1 MSDEQPHKVV
11 YVAPTREALAA
22 LLRRHAV
29 RLTQLAAA
37 LAPDLPA
44 EVIAAEGAEAVADA
58 EGRTALHR
66 MVMDLAEQVRRCES
80 AAGLVRNERPGVARC
95 GDRV

>member
-1 MSDEQPHKVV
+1 MSEEPHKVV

-22 LLRRHAV
+22 LMRRHAA
-29 RLTQLAAA
+29 RITQLAAA
-37 LAPDLPA
+37 LAPDLDPD
-44 EVIAAEGAEAVADA
+44 VIKAGGAKADA
-58 EGRTALHR
+58 DVESRTALHR

-80 AAGLVRNERPGVARC
+80 AAGLVRHERPGVARC

>member
-1 MSDEQPHKVV
+1 MSEEPHKVV
-11 YVAPTREALAA
+11 YAAPTREALAA

-29 RLTQLAAA
+29 RITQLAGA
-37 LAPDLPA
+37 LSPDLDA
-44 EVIAAEGAEAVADA
+44 DAIAAGGAEAVADV
-58 EGRTALHR
+58 ESRTALHR

-80 AAGLVRNERPGVARC
+80 AAGLVRQERPGVARC

>member
-1 MSDEQPHKVV
+1 MEGPHNVV

-22 LLRRHAV
+22 LMRRHAA
-29 RLTQLAAA
+29 RITQLAAA

-44 EVIAAEGAEAVADA
+44 EVIAAEGAEASADVAS
-58 EGRTALHR
+58 RTALHR
-66 MVMDLAEQVRRCES
+66 MVRDLEEQLRRCES
-80 AAGLVRNERPGVARC
+80 AAGLVRQARPGVARC